1 LIESANLAGH
11 PIALDSSALI
21 SFLEQREPYASLL
34 IPLIDAGSAEILLSS
49 VAIAEALVLPAR
61 LGGLEVV
68 EQTLR
73 AILALPSLRTIALDD
88 DVAAMTAVVRART
101 GLKLPDAAIVAAA
114 LIGDAHAL
122 IGNDRVWKNR
132 GLGVPYHHLDDIL
145 ATE

>member
-1 LIESANLAGH
+1 
-11 PIALDSSALI
+11 
-21 SFLEQREPYASLL
+21 
-34 IPLIDAGSAEILLSS
+34 
-49 VAIAEALVLPAR
+49 
-61 LGGLEVV
+61 
-68 EQTLR
+68 
-73 AILALPSLRTIALDD
+73 LPSLRTIALDD

>member
-1 LIESANLAGH
+1 MIESANLAGH

-34 IPLIDAGSAEILLSS
+34 VPLIDTGSAAILLSS

-145 ATE
+145 AME